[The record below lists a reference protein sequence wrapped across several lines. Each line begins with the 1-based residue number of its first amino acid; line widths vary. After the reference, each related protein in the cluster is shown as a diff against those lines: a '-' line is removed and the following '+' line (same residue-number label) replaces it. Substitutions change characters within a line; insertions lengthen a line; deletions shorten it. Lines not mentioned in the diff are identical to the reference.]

1 MKKTYDILVNYQKIA
16 YEFYDWNKT
25 DDVKHIKVIP
35 TFKVSDKCLQDFYN
49 YDLMVD
55 RTFLDMIK
63 DKTETFIKG
72 LTVKEPYACVL
83 FSSYSALSFKF
94 DKQGNVIGKSNLL
107 FDESDDIIT
116 TFYSLEETKINY
128 KVTNMEKLNSFYTR
142 YESKMIDDLI
152 NYLKQIQKNSN
163 DYETKYIYFECF
175 NKEIDSSKKAYEK
188 LFNSVNKLDFKVIEK
203 LKNLMK
209 VLKK

>member
-49 YDLMVD
+49 YDLKVD

-63 DKTETFIKG
+63 DKTEIFIKG

-107 FDESDDIIT
+107 FDEADDIIT

>member
-63 DKTETFIKG
+63 DKTEIFIKG
-72 LTVKEPYACVL
+72 LKVKEPYACVL

-107 FDESDDIIT
+107 FDEADDIIT

>member
-63 DKTETFIKG
+63 DKTEIFIKG

-83 FSSYSALSFKF
+83 FSSYSALSFEF

-107 FDESDDIIT
+107 FDEADDIIT

>member
-63 DKTETFIKG
+63 DKTEIFIKG

-83 FSSYSALSFKF
+83 FSSYSALSFKL

-107 FDESDDIIT
+107 FDEADDIIT

>member
-63 DKTETFIKG
+63 DKTEIFIKG

-107 FDESDDIIT
+107 FDEADDIIT

-188 LFNSVNKLDFKVIEK
+188 LFDSVNKLDFKVIEK

>member
-63 DKTETFIKG
+63 DKTEIFIKG

-107 FDESDDIIT
+107 FDEADDIIT
-116 TFYSLEETKINY
+116 TFYSLEESKINY

>member
-63 DKTETFIKG
+63 DKTEIFIKG
-72 LTVKEPYACVL
+72 LTVKEPYACIL

-107 FDESDDIIT
+107 FDEADDIIT

>member
-63 DKTETFIKG
+63 DKTEIFIKG

-107 FDESDDIIT
+107 FDEADDIIT

-175 NKEIDSSKKAYEK
+175 NKEIDSFKKAYEK

>member
-63 DKTETFIKG
+63 DKTEIFIKG

>member
-1 MKKTYDILVNYQKIA
+1 
-16 YEFYDWNKT
+16 
-25 DDVKHIKVIP
+25 
-35 TFKVSDKCLQDFYN
+35 
-49 YDLMVD
+49 
-55 RTFLDMIK
+55 
-63 DKTETFIKG
+63 
-72 LTVKEPYACVL
+72 
-83 FSSYSALSFKF
+83 
-94 DKQGNVIGKSNLL
+94 
-107 FDESDDIIT
+107 
-116 TFYSLEETKINY
+116 
-128 KVTNMEKLNSFYTR
+128 
-142 YESKMIDDLI
+142 MIDDLI

>member
-63 DKTETFIKG
+63 DKTEIFIKG

-107 FDESDDIIT
+107 FDEADDIIT

-188 LFNSVNKLDFKVIEK
+188 LFNSINKLDFKVIEK

>member
-63 DKTETFIKG
+63 DKTEIFIKG
-72 LTVKEPYACVL
+72 LTVKESYACVL

-107 FDESDDIIT
+107 FDEADDIIT

-128 KVTNMEKLNSFYTR
+128 KVINKEKLNSFYTR

>member
-25 DDVKHIKVIP
+25 DNVKHIKVIP

-63 DKTETFIKG
+63 DKTEIFIKG

-107 FDESDDIIT
+107 FDEADDIIT

>member
-63 DKTETFIKG
+63 DKTEIFIKG

-107 FDESDDIIT
+107 FDEADDIIT

>member
-63 DKTETFIKG
+63 DKTEIFIKG
-72 LTVKEPYACVL
+72 LTVKESYACVL

-107 FDESDDIIT
+107 FDEADDIIT

-128 KVTNMEKLNSFYTR
+128 KVTSMEKLNSFYTR
-142 YESKMIDDLI
+142 YESKMVDDLV

>member
-63 DKTETFIKG
+63 DKTEIFIKG

-107 FDESDDIIT
+107 FDEADDIIT

-175 NKEIDSSKKAYEK
+175 N
-188 LFNSVNKLDFKVIEK
+188 
-203 LKNLMK
+203 
-209 VLKK
+209 

>member
-63 DKTETFIKG
+63 DKTEIFIKG

-107 FDESDDIIT
+107 FDEADDIIT

-128 KVTNMEKLNSFYTR
+128 KVTNMEKLNCFYTR

>member
-63 DKTETFIKG
+63 DKTEIFIKG

-107 FDESDDIIT
+107 FDEADDIIT

-128 KVTNMEKLNSFYTR
+128 KVTSMEKLNSFYTR

>member
-63 DKTETFIKG
+63 DK
-72 LTVKEPYACVL
+72 
-83 FSSYSALSFKF
+83 
-94 DKQGNVIGKSNLL
+94 Q
-107 FDESDDIIT
+107 
-116 TFYSLEETKINY
+116 
-128 KVTNMEKLNSFYTR
+128 R
-142 YESKMIDDLI
+142 YL
-152 NYLKQIQKNSN
+152 
-163 DYETKYIYFECF
+163 
-175 NKEIDSSKKAYEK
+175 
-188 LFNSVNKLDFKVIEK
+188 
-203 LKNLMK
+203 
-209 VLKK
+209 

>member
-49 YDLMVD
+49 YGLMVD

-63 DKTETFIKG
+63 DKTEIFIKG

-107 FDESDDIIT
+107 FDEADDIIT

>member
-49 YDLMVD
+49 YDFMVD

-63 DKTETFIKG
+63 DKTEIFIKG

-107 FDESDDIIT
+107 FDEADDIIT

>member
-63 DKTETFIKG
+63 DKTEIFIKG

-107 FDESDDIIT
+107 FDEADDIIT
-116 TFYSLEETKINY
+116 AFYSLEETKINY

>member
-1 MKKTYDILVNYQKIA
+1 MNLKIIIIYLVPIILGIILIILSYILVVKKN
-16 YEFYDWNKT
+16 NK
-25 DDVKHIKVIP
+25 
-35 TFKVSDKCLQDFYN
+35 Y
-49 YDLMVD
+49 
-55 RTFLDMIK
+55 
-63 DKTETFIKG
+63 TEKR
-72 LTVKEPYACVL
+72 
-83 FSSYSALSFKF
+83 
-94 DKQGNVIGKSNLL
+94 
-107 FDESDDIIT
+107 
-116 TFYSLEETKINY
+116 EETKINY

>member
-1 MKKTYDILVNYQKIA
+1 MKKSYDILVNYQKIA

-63 DKTETFIKG
+63 DKTEIFIKG

-107 FDESDDIIT
+107 FDEADDIIT

>member
-63 DKTETFIKG
+63 DKTEIFIKG
-72 LTVKEPYACVL
+72 LTVKESYACVL

-107 FDESDDIIT
+107 FDEADDIIT

-128 KVTNMEKLNSFYTR
+128 KVTNKEKLNSFYTR

>member
-63 DKTETFIKG
+63 DKTEIFIKG
-72 LTVKEPYACVL
+72 LTIKESYACIL

-107 FDESDDIIT
+107 FDEADDIIT

-128 KVTNMEKLNSFYTR
+128 KVTSMEKLNSFYTR
-142 YESKMIDDLI
+142 YESKMVDDLV

-188 LFNSVNKLDFKVIEK
+188 LFNSVNKLDFKVIDK

>member
-63 DKTETFIKG
+63 DKTEIFIKG
-72 LTVKEPYACVL
+72 LTIKESYACVL

-107 FDESDDIIT
+107 FDEADDIIT

-128 KVTNMEKLNSFYTR
+128 KVTSMEKLNSFYTR
-142 YESKMIDDLI
+142 YESKMVDDLV

-188 LFNSVNKLDFKVIEK
+188 LFNSVNKLDFKVIDK

>member
-63 DKTETFIKG
+63 DKTELFIKG

-107 FDESDDIIT
+107 FDEADDIIT

-188 LFNSVNKLDFKVIEK
+188 LFDSVNKLDFKVIEK

>member
-49 YDLMVD
+49 YDFMVD

-63 DKTETFIKG
+63 DKTEIFIKG
-72 LTVKEPYACVL
+72 LTVKEPYACIL

-107 FDESDDIIT
+107 FDEADDIIT

>member
-55 RTFLDMIK
+55 ITFLDMIK
-63 DKTETFIKG
+63 DKTEIFIKG

-107 FDESDDIIT
+107 FDEADDIIT

>member
-63 DKTETFIKG
+63 DKTEIFIKG
-72 LTVKEPYACVL
+72 LTVKESYACVL

-107 FDESDDIIT
+107 FDEADDIIT

>member
-25 DDVKHIKVIP
+25 DDVKHIKVIL

-63 DKTETFIKG
+63 DKTEIFIKG

-107 FDESDDIIT
+107 FDEADDIIT

-203 LKNLMK
+203 LKNLIK